1 MTTSRAVTY
10 VAVVSWRLNGSGCC
24 CCCCCSWRDDDDAIA
39 KDDELAL
46 MVELGAGTVEAEA
59 GAAGVDASDMVER
72 AEEGGWRASLP
83 ALGVHDGSISRRRT
97 SERNLALAPRVVTR
111 LRS

>member
-1 MTTSRAVTY
+1 
-10 VAVVSWRLNGSGCC
+10 
-24 CCCCCSWRDDDDAIA
+24 
-39 KDDELAL
+39 

-59 GAAGVDASDMVER
+59 GAAAGVDASDIVER
-72 AEEGGWRASLP
+72 AEEGGWRASLL

-97 SERNLALAPRVVTR
+97 SERNLALAPLVVTR